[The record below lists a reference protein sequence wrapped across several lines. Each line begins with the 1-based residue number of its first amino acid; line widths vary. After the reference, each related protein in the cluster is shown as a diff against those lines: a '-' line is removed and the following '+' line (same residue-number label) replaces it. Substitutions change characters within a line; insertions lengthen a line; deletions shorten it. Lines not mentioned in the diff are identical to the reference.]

1 MARPQLGQPFL
12 GGVCV
17 CVQSNLLCFVLGGG
31 LDCYTFCILVGGWVG
46 GWEAGSVSR
55 GSAFLGCSVAI
66 KIFL

>member
-31 LDCYTFCILVGGWVG
+31 LDCYTFCTLVGG
-46 GWEAGSVSR
+46 GWGEAGSVSR
-55 GSAFLGCSVAI
+55 GRAFLGCSVAI